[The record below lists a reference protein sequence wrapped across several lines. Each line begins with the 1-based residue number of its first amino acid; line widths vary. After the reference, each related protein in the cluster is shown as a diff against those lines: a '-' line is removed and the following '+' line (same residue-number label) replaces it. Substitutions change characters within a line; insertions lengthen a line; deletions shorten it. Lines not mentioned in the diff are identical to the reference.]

1 MQRRGE
7 RVDERR
13 GLMRALFFGTP
24 EIAAKA
30 LRALAEVAEVPA
42 VVCQPDRPAGRGLKL
57 RPPATKLVAA
67 ELGLPVV
74 QPTKVRTP
82 EFAEWVRAQRA
93 DVAVVIAYG
102 RILPK
107 AVLEAPRV
115 GCLNLHAS
123 ILPKYRGAAPINW
136 AIVRGERET
145 GVALMQMDEGMDTG
159 PVFATRTTA
168 IDANETAGELYERLG
183 DLAAEL
189 IREDLTRAVS
199 GELEAV
205 PQDHE
210 RATMA
215 PLLRKEDG
223 RIDWSA
229 PAATVHD
236 RVRGMTPWPGAY
248 TTLDGSRFKVLSTR
262 LGEGEG
268 EPGTILAVDKDAIRV
283 ACGEGVVNVLRA
295 QLEGRKPLDA
305 GQLAAGRAVASGQRF
320 R

>member
-1 MQRRGE
+1 
-7 RVDERR
+7 
-13 GLMRALFFGTP
+13 MRALFFGTP

-57 RPPATKLVAA
+57 KPPAAKVAA
-67 ELGLPVV
+67 GELGLPVL
-74 QPTKVRTP
+74 QPTKVRTAA
-82 EFAEWVRAQRA
+82 FAEWVREQRA

-107 AVLEAPRV
+107 AVLDAPRR

-136 AIVRGERET
+136 AIVKGERET

-159 PVFATRTTA
+159 PVFATRTTTIGA
-168 IDANETAGELYERLG
+168 DETAGELYERLG
-183 DLAAEL
+183 DLAAAL
-189 IREDLTRAVS
+189 IREDLARAVA

-205 PQDHE
+205 AQDHE

-236 RVRGMTPWPGAY
+236 LVRGMTPWPGAH
-248 TTLDGSRFKVLSTR
+248 TTLDGNRFKVLATR
-262 LGEGEG
+262 LAEPDAGG
-268 EPGTILAVDKDAIRV
+268 EPGTIVAVEKHAIRV
-283 ACGEGVVNVLRA
+283 ACGEGVVNVLRG
-295 QLEGRKPLDA
+295 QLEGRKALDA
-305 GQLAAGRAVASGQRF
+305 GQLAAGRAVAVGQRF